1 MLLPLI
7 MNLAIKLVSDKV
19 QASKKEE
26 FLSDIEGHVKDYILK
41 NDAIL
46 NKIKEK
52 IESLEHVL
60 VEKILERK
68 LTIVNRIKHKAPD
81 VFDGIIDGVSNE
93 ADAMI
98 KDVLD
103 SLSTEIKSLLDG
115 IVHDTAKQVEA
126 IPHEVKALP
135 AVELTPGT
143 PIIASDRKRKF
154 NPYLYI
160 TQ

>member
-19 QASKKEE
+19 QASEKDK

-41 NDAIL
+41 NDEIL

-52 IESLEHVL
+52 VESLEQVL
-60 VEKILERK
+60 VEKIMIRK
-68 LTIVNRIKHKAPD
+68 QVLINNIKHKAPD

-93 ADAMI
+93 ADAII

-103 SLSTEIKSLLDG
+103 SISTEIKGLLDG
-115 IVHDTAKQVEA
+115 IVHDTTKQVEA
-126 IPHEVKALP
+126 IPHEVKTLP
-135 AVELTPGT
+135 AVERNPET
-143 PIIASDRKRKF
+143 PIVTSDRKRKF

-160 TQ
+160 TN